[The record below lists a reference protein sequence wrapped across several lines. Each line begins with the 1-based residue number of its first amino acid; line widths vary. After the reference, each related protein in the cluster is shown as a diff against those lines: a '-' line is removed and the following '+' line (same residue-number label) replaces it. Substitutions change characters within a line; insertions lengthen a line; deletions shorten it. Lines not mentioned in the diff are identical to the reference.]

1 MVLNPENTSFAAII
15 HYKLEPEIYCLKGL
29 HAFLKIAKQNLQN
42 FPIHIKVD
50 TGMHRLGFEENT
62 IDELIATL
70 KGESAV
76 KVQSIL
82 SRTWP
87 LVMIYSIMILPRVK

>member
-29 HAFLKIAKQNLQN
+29 HAFENCKKKNLQN

-62 IDELIATL
+62 IDEFCHL
-70 KGESAV
+70 KRESAV
-76 KVQSIL
+76 KVQKYFIS
-82 SRTWP
+82 P
-87 LVMIYSIMILPRVK
+87 GH

>member
-1 MVLNPENTSFAAII
+1 MPFENCKT
-15 HYKLEPEIYCLKGL
+15 K
-29 HAFLKIAKQNLQN
+29 NLQN

-70 KGESAV
+70 KGESHL
-76 KVQSIL
+76 KQSIL
-82 SRTWP
+82 SHLATSDD
-87 LVMIYSIMILPRVK
+87 I

>member
-1 MVLNPENTSFAAII
+1 MVLNPEHKLSAII
-15 HYKLEPEIYCLKGL
+15 QHKLEPEIYCLKGL
-29 HAFLKIAKQNLQN
+29 HAFLKIAKQNLQQ

-70 KGESAV
+70 KGKKPLKC
-76 KVQSIL
+76 KVFY
-82 SRTWP
+82 RH
-87 LVMIYSIMILPRVK
+87 

>member
-1 MVLNPENTSFAAII
+1 
-15 HYKLEPEIYCLKGL
+15 
-29 HAFLKIAKQNLQN
+29 
-42 FPIHIKVD
+42 
-50 TGMHRLGFEENT
+50 MHRLGFEENT

-82 SRTWP
+82 SHLATSDDIQHYDFAKSQIELFER
-87 LVMIYSIMILPRVK
+87 LSLRL